1 MFSVPRIVTF
11 LTVYV
16 VLASPT
22 IALQQSR
29 QPKEPSGTISGR
41 VTINDQ
47 PARGVIVL
55 LLPSGPRLSNT
66 TTSKATTDN
75 DGRFQ
80 LRGLPAGGY
89 QLQAFAPAL
98 VTSNLYGRQAQIIN
112 LNDGESVDGID
123 LALKP
128 GGVITGRITNADG
141 EPVIQE
147 NVRLISADASKRPIY
162 FPYIEMMSSTDD
174 RGIYRL
180 FGVPPGKYLV
190 AVGGEPNGPAPPLN
204 GNNTYYHPGTSDD
217 SKATSIDVTAGS
229 ESNGVDI
236 VIGRSKA
243 YSVSGRIVDAISG
256 KPIVGMAYGY
266 GVQDPQTNNFRMT
279 FYSGST
285 SNASG
290 QFLLQGVSPGQY
302 AAYAQP
308 SGETDRY
315 SDLAPFTVSDSD
327 VGGLIVKLHVGS
339 QITGNV
345 IIEGAERQTV
355 PNLSQI
361 QLSYSSGSP
370 NVWRRGGL
378 LRIGSDGSFRITGIP
393 RGIVRFYPQ
402 PYYSPKGLTL
412 SRIERDGIEQK
423 DAIEVGSDEEIT
435 GVKIIFSYGTGVI
448 SGQVKVEGGEIT
460 SSTMMFL
467 NIRRVG
473 SKDNV
478 SNMSQPVDAR
488 GRFVASGFVPGEYEI
503 TLNYQSRPSS
513 PDASSPAVF
522 SRLVK
527 QTVSVTNRSE
537 TQVTLIV
544 DLTKEQ

>member
-11 LTVYV
+11 LMLV
-16 VLASPT
+16 VVFAPPT
-22 IALQQSR
+22 IARQQTK
-29 QPKEPSGTISGR
+29 QAKEPSGTISGR
-41 VTINDQ
+41 VTVDDR
-47 PARGVIVL
+47 PARGVTVL
-55 LLPSGPRLSNT
+55 LLTGDLGVSTKPVC
-66 TTSKATTDN
+66 KATTDN
-75 DGRFQ
+75 EGHFQ
-80 LRGLPAGGY
+80 LRGIPAGGY

-98 VTSNLYGRQAQIIN
+98 VSNNLSGRQSQIIN
-112 LNDGESVDGID
+112 LNEGESVDGLD

-128 GGVITGRITNADG
+128 GGVITGRVTNADG

-147 NVRLISADASKRPIY
+147 NVRLLSADQSKRQIY
-162 FPYIEMMSSTDD
+162 FPYIYMMSSTDD

-180 FGVPPGKYLV
+180 FGVPPGRYLV

-236 VIGRSKA
+236 VIGHSKA

-339 QITGNV
+339 Q
-345 IIEGAERQTV
+345 
-355 PNLSQI
+355 
-361 QLSYSSGSP
+361 
-370 NVWRRGGL
+370 
-378 LRIGSDGSFRITGIP
+378 
-393 RGIVRFYPQ
+393 
-402 PYYSPKGLTL
+402 
-412 SRIERDGIEQK
+412 
-423 DAIEVGSDEEIT
+423 
-435 GVKIIFSYGTGVI
+435 
-448 SGQVKVEGGEIT
+448 
-460 SSTMMFL
+460 
-467 NIRRVG
+467 
-473 SKDNV
+473 
-478 SNMSQPVDAR
+478 
-488 GRFVASGFVPGEYEI
+488 
-503 TLNYQSRPSS
+503 
-513 PDASSPAVF
+513 
-522 SRLVK
+522 
-527 QTVSVTNRSE
+527 
-537 TQVTLIV
+537 
-544 DLTKEQ
+544 